1 MYIAHL
7 DLKIFLEVIDAS
19 KNCFNILVFDLDIL
33 KIKTDERNFLRF
45 KDLQMK
51 VSFDIKA
58 FKSQFE
64 TFQGRECL
72 IEESKS

>member
-1 MYIAHL
+1 MWETDKPITYWFLTDKTYEAITEERKV
-7 DLKIFLEVIDAS
+7 LK
-19 KNCFNILVFDLDIL
+19 
-33 KIKTDERNFLRF
+33 F
-45 KDLQMK
+45 KDPQMK

-72 IEESKS
+72 IEESKSW

>member
-1 MYIAHL
+1 MRNRQTNTYWFLTDKTYEAITEERKV
-7 DLKIFLEVIDAS
+7 LK
-19 KNCFNILVFDLDIL
+19 
-33 KIKTDERNFLRF
+33 F

>member
-1 MYIAHL
+1 MTYWFLTDKTYEAITEERKV
-7 DLKIFLEVIDAS
+7 LK
-19 KNCFNILVFDLDIL
+19 
-33 KIKTDERNFLRF
+33 F